1 MSGGETQLVIDFK
14 QAENVAFA
22 TKINDP
28 VQTPRKPTN
37 WDPEHI
43 NYNVPPSTVT
53 VQLLKAEEIAPKGN
67 LTAATAARTLPDD
80 NKKK

>member
-1 MSGGETQLVIDFK
+1 MCYFSSVNYIDCTQKFCNITL
-14 QAENVAFA
+14 
-22 TKINDP
+22 
-28 VQTPRKPTN
+28 
-37 WDPEHI
+37 
-43 NYNVPPSTVT
+43 YVPPITVT